1 MAWTGG
7 SWSTYKGVQAELSGA
22 LCLLHSDKEPLSQS
36 GGDSGCI
43 AEENVTVRPAQTV
56 SPRFGFR
63 LWGSK
68 RINPAMLQRP
78 TEISQC
84 VYAHVCEKGACHL
97 LEGAYKVIVQHSAQ
111 ILHWAALAHIF
122 LRHISKTH
130 NPPAMKNIEIMPLSA
145 SLVPFTKPNA
155 TSVSFP
161 ASSAV
166 TSGPAKMSK
175 EGLEWINKKSTFPQ
189 TQWSTSLLV

>member
-1 MAWTGG
+1 MINIQRCAGWTQ
-7 SWSTYKGVQAELSGA
+7 WCTVLIAPRQRAI
-22 LCLLHSDKEPLSQS
+22 EPLGWRLRLYYWGECDSETSSNSQ
-36 GGDSGCI
+36 
-43 AEENVTVRPAQTV
+43 
-56 SPRFGFR
+56 PRFGFQ

-78 TEISQC
+78 TEISQR
-84 VYAHVCEKGACHL
+84 VYVHVCEKGVCHL

-130 NPPAMKNIEIMPLSA
+130 NPSAMKNNEIMPLSA

-161 ASSAV
+161 VSSAV

-175 EGLEWINKKSTFPQ
+175 KGLEWLNQKVLSHRPNDLHHYLCKS
-189 TQWSTSLLV
+189 